1 MFPIIIFVKYKE
13 KQFYPFR
20 QDKRGIK
27 PHLLGSIYKEMLQPL
42 SYKKK
47 TFLIQGKSLS
57 IICSSL
63 TWLNDYEK
71 KQRAEL
77 ETELTSLD
85 KEEEEET
92 QDWFTVQTN
101 KKAKKHEM
109 KDQEEMLTRLKRKEE
124 RIKHIKEGRRLKK
137 VKYYSSFIF

>member
-1 MFPIIIFVKYKE
+1 M
-13 KQFYPFR
+13 
-20 QDKRGIK
+20 
-27 PHLLGSIYKEMLQPL
+27 
-42 SYKKK
+42 
-47 TFLIQGKSLS
+47 S

-63 TWLNDYEK
+63 PWLNDYEK